1 MTKLDQENVWKII
14 KKIRLSFLS
23 EYSDIDCNSL
33 LPEKSIQ
40 DNINSIASEL
50 QLNITSTVNQN
61 VSFKTLRTAGEMFI
75 YLNYCP
81 PYIPI
86 NALLCAYLFKTGTP
100 REIILAFTSV
110 MKSPKNAIEFIEAFL
125 NIMNTLSLKKF
136 ENIQISTKG
145 NCYTN
150 AILGNC
156 TRKIDLNNKEIQGFL
171 KVYNFKAIIFHS

>member
-33 LPEKSIQ
+33 LPEKNIQ
-40 DNINSIASEL
+40 DNINSIAS
-50 QLNITSTVNQN
+50 QLHLNTTSTANQN

-100 REIILAFTSV
+100 REIILALTSV
-110 MKSPKNAIEFIEAFL
+110 MKSLENAEEKKEIIEVFF
-125 NIMNTLSLKKF
+125 NIMNTLNLKEF
-136 ENIQISTKG
+136 EIIQISTKG

-150 AILGNC
+150 AIMGNC
-156 TRKIDLNNKEIQGFL
+156 TKKMNLNNKKIQGFL
-171 KVYNFKAIIFHS
+171 RVYNSEL